1 MRSESNDETN
11 LSIQQ
16 KETAPAPLSEATKAS
31 SILIPPP
38 QISRDS
44 KNEEDRIRNILTRLL
59 LALHAGNIGVWEW
72 DFKSNNLV
80 WDAEMYAIY
89 GVPEGMPVTS
99 DLWKKAVHP
108 DDLSQAGGVFSP
120 TVQYGLR
127 EKHKFRILHPAKGIR
142 FIEAAEEL
150 VMDGHGTAVAC
161 VGIHQDLTEW
171 WQTREALLA
180 SQNELEKQSLTDHLT
195 GVGNR
200 RSLDQKLAHEISRVR
215 RYGGKLSFLIAD
227 LDDFK
232 SINDEFGHEAGDTAL
247 RTAAEIMAS
256 MVRDTDV
263 LTRFG
268 GDEFCIVMP
277 GTGCPAAG
285 GLADRI
291 RWRLGQSAIEGTRRH
306 LTASFGIVQLRDD
319 DTVES
324 LFERA
329 DQALYQAK
337 AFGKNRSRSNFGD
350 AVRAALDELPKGEET
365 GE

>member
-1 MRSESNDETN
+1 MQPESNHETI
-11 LSIQQ
+11 LSIQE
-16 KETAPAPLSEATKAS
+16 KKPAPVPMSDATKTS

-38 QISRDS
+38 QISRNS
-44 KNEEDRIRNILTRLL
+44 TNEEDRLRSVLTRLL

-89 GVPEGMPVTS
+89 GVPEGTPVTS
-99 DLWKKAVHP
+99 EVWKKAVHP

-120 TVQYGLR
+120 TVQHGLR
-127 EKHKFRILHPAKGIR
+127 EKHKFRIVHPVKGIR

-150 VMDGHGTAVAC
+150 VMDGHGAAIAC

-171 WQTREALLA
+171 WQAREALLA
-180 SQNELEKQSLTDHLT
+180 SQNKLEKQSLTDHLT

-227 LDDFK
+227 LDNFK

-263 LTRFG
+263 LARFG

-291 RWRLGQSAIEGTRRH
+291 RWQLGQSAIEGTHRH

-337 AFGKNRSRSNFGD
+337 AFGKNRSTSNFGD
-350 AVRAALDELPKGEET
+350 AVRAALDDLPKGEEA